1 MYIMEEIVKNKNEEI
16 LESLMK
22 DDIENYPNII
32 DCTEILKSDGPM
44 IVA

>member
-1 MYIMEEIVKNKNEEI
+1 MEEIVKSKNEEI
-16 LESLMK
+16 LEVLMK
-22 DDIENYPNII
+22 DDIENSPNII